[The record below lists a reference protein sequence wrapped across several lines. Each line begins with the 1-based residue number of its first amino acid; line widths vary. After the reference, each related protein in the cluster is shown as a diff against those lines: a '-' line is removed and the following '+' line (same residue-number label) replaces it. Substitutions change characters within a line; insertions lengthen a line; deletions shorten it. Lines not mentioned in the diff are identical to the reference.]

1 MSVRLKWVL
10 GASLLLNV
18 FLIAGGAGAGWVLN
32 KHKDKICPP
41 LPPGMTWEEKFGQMP
56 EADRTRIATL
66 LRESALSGEREIAQA
81 RDMRIQA
88 ATIAGQQPYD
98 AAAIMAMSEQARSL
112 EGQARAKVENTIITG
127 LAAESPAVRE
137 KVIGHML
144 RASFRYRRFAMPDGP
159 KGDEKPPEAA
169 GAHGNKPEH

>member
-1 MSVRLKWVL
+1 MSARMKWIV

-56 EADRTRIATL
+56 EADRTRLATL
-66 LRESALSGEREIAQA
+66 LRDSALSGEREIAQA

-88 ATIAGQQPYD
+88 ARIAGQDPYD

-127 LAAESPAVRE
+127 LAAESPQVRE

-144 RASFRYRRFAMPDGP
+144 RASFRYRRFAMQDGQ
-159 KGDEKPPEAA
+159 KGDEKAAEAA
-169 GAHGNKPEH
+169 SGTESK